1 MIQDLFI
8 IIGML
13 VGAAILGYLIGWF
26 RKDYKI
32 DQMKGYI
39 VSLEDKVNRVQ
50 SERNINERLLID
62 CQTEKKKMETEKTKI
77 ERMLAEC
84 QGNLALAG
92 VEISKLKV
100 LESEKTDI
108 IKEKVPKKKK
118 APLKEKS
125 NARENKTKRQVSE
138 KSDDLTIIEG
148 IGPKIAGIL
157 KAAGIKTF
165 KNLAKLN
172 TEKISEILVKA
183 GGNAYHRFDPTT
195 WNRQAQLAAEGKL
208 KELDELKVEM
218 KGGRL

>member
-1 MIQDLFI
+1 
-8 IIGML
+8 ML
-13 VGAAILGYLIGWF
+13 LGAAILGYLIGWF

-62 CQTEKKKMETEKTKI
+62 CQTEKKKVENDKTKI

-84 QGNLALAG
+84 QGNLAIAG
-92 VEISKLKV
+92 VEISKLKAA
-100 LESEKTDI
+100 ESVAKI
-108 IKEKVPKKKK
+108 NKKAKAPKKEKASVSMKEPV
-118 APLKEKS
+118 KEK
-125 NARENKTKRQVSE
+125 KPKRTVSD
-138 KSDDLTIIEG
+138 KLDDLTIIEG

-157 KAAGIKTF
+157 KTAGVKTF
-165 KNLAKLN
+165 KSLAKLN
-172 TEKISEILVKA
+172 TEKISDILIKA

-195 WNRQAQLAAEGKL
+195 WSRQAQLAAEGKMKELEEL
-208 KELDELKVEM
+208 KEEM